1 MGLIEKLTNKV
12 VFLDTAPL
20 IYYLEENHT
29 YMPLLRDLFAANNN
43 GDFIFKTSVV
53 TLIEV
58 LVHPLRHN
66 EQALAEQYQEIL
78 CNSASID
85 ILNIDIEIA
94 LKTAWFRAKYALKTP
109 DAIQLASAL
118 ISSSEFFLTNDTRL
132 KNIDEIEVLILDDYN
147 T

>member
-29 YMPLLRDLFAANNN
+29 YMPLLRDLFAANNK

-132 KNIDEIEVLILDDYN
+132 KNIDEIEVLTLDDYN